1 MVRGWG
7 GGKQDIFCQS
17 GPTLL
22 VLPSVFGKQARRQ
35 GACDKADEHE
45 GRGHTTNPKS
55 AKGRDMRRICRPFIK
70 PYEHEGRGHTT
81 NPTSTKGGIRQTLR
95 ARRERAYDKLVDL
108 SSNPTSTKGGGHTT
122 NLENKPVHFSMFWD
136 SLQAEEK
143 AHTTKPTSTKG
154 GDIRQTLRTP
164 REGTYDKPLD
174 LSSNPTSTKGGD
186 IRQTLRARREGT
198 YDKPL
203 KIKSQFLNSW
213 DSLQEDE
220 EGHTTKPT
228 STNRGDIRQ
237 NLRARREGTCDKP
250 VDLSSNPTS
259 MKGGTYDKPY
269 EHEER
274 GHTTNL

>member
-7 GGKQDIFCQS
+7 GGKQNIRLTKLGFFCQS

-22 VLPSVFGKQARRQ
+22 VLPSVWESKRE
-35 GACDKADEHE
+35 DK
-45 GRGHTTNPKS
+45 GH
-55 AKGRDMRRICRPFIK
+55 A
-70 PYEHEGRGHTT
+70 
-81 NPTSTKGGIRQTLR
+81 
-95 ARRERAYDKLVDL
+95 
-108 SSNPTSTKGGGHTT
+108 
-122 NLENKPVHFSMFWD
+122 
-136 SLQAEEK
+136 
-143 AHTTKPTSTKG
+143 TKPTSTKG
-154 GDIRQTLRTP
+154 GDIRQTLRTR
-164 REGTYDKPLD
+164 REGTYDKPVD
-174 LSSNPTSTKGGD
+174 LSSNHTSTKGGD

-203 KIKSQFLNSW
+203 RIKSQFLNSW
-213 DSLQEDE
+213 DSLQADE

-228 STNRGDIRQ
+228 STKGGDIRQ
-237 NLRARREGTCDKP
+237 TLTARREGTCDKP